1 MPQYWHGSVVIFQS
15 THPSGVR
22 LISMPQY
29 LRLPNFNPRTPVGC
43 DKRHRRRKSLL
54 DNFNPR
60 TPVGCDALMIGP
72 ICSRKISIHAPQW
85 GATRV
90 ADAPQ
95 LAVPISIHAPQWGAT
110 SRAVFICKTMVFQ
123 STHPSGV
130 RLRARSGS
138 RSRRDFNPRTPV
150 GCDDALA
157 VDLADDGISIHAP
170 QWGATRRE
178 TRCRRCR
185 DFNPRTPVGCDH
197 ARAVDGVARLI
208 SIHAP
213 QWGATWCGRCRE
225 SPGVD
230 FNPRTP
236 VGCDVSISMHKSSAA
251 VFQSTH
257 PSGVRLAIAYN
268 WLSRS

>member
-1 MPQYWHGSVVIFQS
+1 
-15 THPSGVR
+15 
-22 LISMPQY
+22 
-29 LRLPNFNPRTPVGC
+29 
-43 DKRHRRRKSLL
+43 
-54 DNFNPR
+54 
-60 TPVGCDALMIGP
+60 MIGP

-90 ADAPQ
+90 AEAPQ

-150 GCDDALA
+150 GCDGHVTPGTAA
-157 VDLADDGISIHAP
+157 HEISIHAP
-170 QWGATRRE
+170 QWGATMPWPSILPTTAFQSTHPSGVRL
-178 TRCRRCR
+178 
-185 DFNPRTPVGCDH
+185 DAG
-197 ARAVDGVARLI
+197 DGTGHVLVI

-213 QWGATWCGRCRE
+213 QWGATSWL
-225 SPGVD
+225 SKIVVAFIN

-236 VGCDVSISMHKSSAA
+236 VGCD
-251 VFQSTH
+251 T
-257 PSGVRLAIAYN
+257 
-268 WLSRS
+268 